1 MQLHGEIF
9 RTVVASTP
17 LVSID
22 LVVENRHGEIL
33 LGLRNNRPAQGD
45 WFVSGG
51 RILKNE
57 SLNAAFARL
66 TNVELGV
73 ELQRDTAAALG
84 VHEHFYDDSVFGD
97 GLDTH
102 YVVLAYHLKL
112 DPDLSELP
120 TDQHRDYRWW
130 PQAELLADERVHSNS
145 RAYLQSLRGVRRGCG
160 KWDAAQAYGSAL
172 SVSDI

>member
-1 MQLHGEIF
+1 MRLDGDIF

-22 LVVENRHGEIL
+22 LVVENRRGEIL
-33 LGLRNNRPAQGD
+33 LGLRNNRPAQGY
-45 WFVSGG
+45 WFVPGG

-66 TNVELGV
+66 ANVELGV
-73 ELQRDTAAALG
+73 ELQRDTAAVLG
-84 VHEHFYDDSVFGD
+84 VYEHFYSDSAFGD

-112 DPDLSELP
+112 DLDLSELP
-120 TDQHRDYRWW
+120 TDQHRDYCWW
-130 PQAELLADERVHSNS
+130 PQAKMIASERVHPNS
-145 RAYLQSLRGVRRGCG
+145 RTYLQSLRRHRQPV
-160 KWDAAQAYGSAL
+160 D
-172 SVSDI
+172 

>member
-1 MQLHGEIF
+1 MQLDGEIF

-22 LVVENRHGEIL
+22 LVVENRRGEIL
-33 LGLRNNRPAQGD
+33 LGLRNNRPAQGY
-45 WFVSGG
+45 WFVPGG

-66 TNVELGV
+66 TSVELGV
-73 ELQRDTAAALG
+73 KSQRDTAGALG
-84 VHEHFYDDSVFGD
+84 VHEHFYSDSAFGD
-97 GLDTH
+97 ALDTH

-112 DPDLSELP
+112 DLDPSELP

-130 PQAELLADERVHSNS
+130 PQAKMIASELVHPNS
-145 RAYLQSLRGVRRGCG
+145 RAYLQSLRRHRPARPNV
-160 KWDAAQAYGSAL
+160 DAAW
-172 SVSDI
+172 